1 MRAWR
6 AHRGGYG
13 SGGSGMERAFGI
25 VCSALAESGCGK
37 QPGVAGC
44 KEPLSLF
51 HGAAVAFLP
60 AAIGRCRGLPWAG
73 CRFACA
79 PTATSHGV
87 VGFAL
92 GGIRFGVRTYG
103 DEPWGRGA
111 GFLRSGWAGRTAVSV
126 RTVVRCNAGVRVNL
140 KGAVRS
146 RTGLTGFAIRGIT
159 ALLPRRNQA
168 PLTKKEG
175 KRLLPLL
182 GNWSGKRVS
191 NSRPQPW
198 QG

>member
-25 VCSALAESGCGK
+25 VCSARAESGCGK
-37 QPGVAGC
+37 QPSVAGC
-44 KEPLSLF
+44 KKPLF
-51 HGAAVAFLP
+51 HGAAAAFLP
-60 AAIGRCRGLPWAG
+60 ACGYWPVSRSALDRVPLRACTCSDESAGPWSGGGVSCDRG
-73 CRFACA
+73 
-79 PTATSHGV
+79 
-87 VGFAL
+87 
-92 GGIRFGVRTYG
+92 GG
-103 DEPWGRGA
+103 
-111 GFLRSGWAGRTAVSV
+111 GRTAVSV
-126 RTVVRCNAGVRVNL
+126 RTVARCNTGVRVDL

-175 KRLLPLL
+175 KRLLPLF
-182 GNWSGKRVS
+182 GNWSGKRD
-191 NSRPQPW
+191 
-198 QG
+198 